1 MHLFC
6 YTSAQRILRF
16 SIFCLMAWKY
26 ESRRF
31 AAQVADISHHQ
42 HRGLRDPQFI
52 ARLLNHCCVFCFFVE
67 NAFAF
72 FVFLFFKCVFKR
84 RHFSRF
90 HFVFFSL
97 KVKAKSDVL
106 TSHLWNISFWFLWTD
121 SELVC
126 QIKYLPIQMTYKANI
141 KGRFKGPASEN
152 TLNHAVRAL
161 IHPFIWNFSWGPY
174 LNTEKLI

>member
-1 MHLFC
+1 MNLAALQLKLQI
-6 YTSAQRILRF
+6 YLITSIEVWEIHSSLHA
-16 SIFCLMAWKY
+16 CWTTA
-26 ESRRF
+26 
-31 AAQVADISHHQ
+31 
-42 HRGLRDPQFI
+42 
-52 ARLLNHCCVFCFFVE
+52 
-67 NAFAF
+67 AF

-152 TLNHAVRAL
+152 TLNHAVKAL